1 MKVNAAKEESC
12 FTISDLMFILF
23 GRYSPTFV
31 VRSDVVVVVV
41 VVVVVF
47 RNVVVRIAQT

>member
-12 FTISDLMFILF
+12 FKISDLMFILF

-41 VVVVVF
+41 VVVF

>member
-12 FTISDLMFILF
+12 FKISDLMFILF

-31 VRSDVVVVVV
+31 VRND

>member
-12 FTISDLMFILF
+12 FKISDLMFILF

-41 VVVVVF
+41 VVVVF